1 MSNFYVNSVKR
12 KMKFQKLDL
21 QSMQNNDED
30 SLSNVENL
38 SPKDEIRQEESNL
51 REEAISDLK
60 FKLHDNFS
68 HILTDTNL
76 PNENNENNENL
87 NSQEKINPSEDNID
101 VRDIS
106 IDEGPE
112 FLNEAKINLKQIEN
126 LAGLSTRNDDHKALL
141 EERTK
146 DDLSIFIGELRTL
159 TEKRSQIKDSLHKVD
174 NELIKLQEKIYKNKK
189 LYEDK
194 IAQLESINEIYS
206 QSANIVSKIISEDTK
221 YEQL

>member
-68 HILTDTNL
+68 HILTDSNL
-76 PNENNENNENL
+76 SNKNQNL

-141 EERTK
+141 EEPTK
-146 DDLSIFIGELRTL
+146 DNLSIFIGELRTL

-174 NELIKLQEKIYKNKK
+174 DELIKLQEKIYKNKK
-189 LYEDK
+189 IYEDK

-206 QSANIVSKIISEDTK
+206 QSANIVSKIISEDKK

>member
-1 MSNFYVNSVKR
+1 
-12 KMKFQKLDL
+12 MKFQKLDL
-21 QSMQNNDED
+21 QSMQNNDEAG
-30 SLSNVENL
+30 LSNVENL

-60 FKLHDNFS
+60 FQLHDNFS

-76 PNENNENNENL
+76 SNESKSNL
-87 NSQEKINPSEDNID
+87 NNQDEVNLPDGNH
-101 VRDIS
+101 DIT

-126 LAGLSTRNDDHKALL
+126 LAGLSANNDVQNALL
-141 EERTK
+141 EEPTK
-146 DDLSIFIGELRTL
+146 DNLSFFISELRSL
-159 TEKRSQIKDSLHKVD
+159 TEKRSQIKDKLHKVD

-189 LYEDK
+189 LYENK
-194 IAQLESINEIYS
+194 IAELESINEIYS

-221 YEQL
+221 YE

>member
-30 SLSNVENL
+30 SVSNVENL

-60 FKLHDNFS
+60 FKLHDNFA

-76 PNENNENNENL
+76 PNENHENL
-87 NSQEKINPSEDNID
+87 IPKENINPSEDNID
-101 VRDIS
+101 VS

-141 EERTK
+141 EEPTK
-146 DDLSIFIGELRTL
+146 DNLSIFIGELRTL

-174 NELIKLQEKIYKNKK
+174 DELIKLQEKIYKNKK
-189 LYEDK
+189 IYEDK

>member
-68 HILTDTNL
+68 HILTDTNI
-76 PNENNENNENL
+76 PNENHKNL
-87 NSQEKINPSEDNID
+87 NYHESTNPSEDNID
-101 VRDIS
+101 VS

-141 EERTK
+141 EEPTK
-146 DDLSIFIGELRTL
+146 DNLSIFIGELRTL

-174 NELIKLQEKIYKNKK
+174 DELIKLQEKIYKNKK
-189 LYEDK
+189 IYEDK

>member
-21 QSMQNNDED
+21 QTMQNNDED
-30 SLSNVENL
+30 SLSNVQNL

-51 REEAISDLK
+51 REQAISDLK
-60 FKLHDNFS
+60 FQLHDNFS

-76 PNENNENNENL
+76 SNESKSNL
-87 NSQEKINPSEDNID
+87 NNQDEVNLPDGNH
-101 VRDIS
+101 DIT

-126 LAGLSTRNDDHKALL
+126 LAGLSANNDVQNALL
-141 EERTK
+141 EEPTK
-146 DDLSIFIGELRTL
+146 DNLSFFISELRSL
-159 TEKRSQIKDSLHKVD
+159 TEKRSQIKDRLHKVD

-189 LYEDK
+189 LYENK
-194 IAQLESINEIYS
+194 IAELESINEIYS

-221 YEQL
+221 YE

>member
-68 HILTDTNL
+68 HILTDTNI
-76 PNENNENNENL
+76 PNENHKNL
-87 NSQEKINPSEDNID
+87 NYHESTNPSEDNID
-101 VRDIS
+101 VS

-141 EERTK
+141 EEPTK

-174 NELIKLQEKIYKNKK
+174 DELIKLQEKIYKNKK

-206 QSANIVSKIISEDTK
+206 QSANIVSKIISEDKK

>member
-68 HILTDTNL
+68 HILTETNL
-76 PNENNENNENL
+76 PNENHENL
-87 NSQEKINPSEDNID
+87 ISQEKINPSEDNID
-101 VRDIS
+101 VS

-141 EERTK
+141 EEPTK
-146 DDLSIFIGELRTL
+146 DNLSIFISELRTL
-159 TEKRSQIKDSLHKVD
+159 TEKRSQIKDSLHKID
-174 NELIKLQEKIYKNKK
+174 DELIKLQEKIYKNKK
-189 LYEDK
+189 IYEDK

>member
-68 HILTDTNL
+68 HILTDTNI
-76 PNENNENNENL
+76 PNENHKNL
-87 NSQEKINPSEDNID
+87 NYHESTNPSEDNID
-101 VRDIS
+101 VS

-141 EERTK
+141 EEPTK

>member
-68 HILTDTNL
+68 HILTETNL
-76 PNENNENNENL
+76 PNENNENL
-87 NSQEKINPSEDNID
+87 ISQENISPSEDNID
-101 VRDIS
+101 VS
-106 IDEGPE
+106 IGEGPE

-126 LAGLSTRNDDHKALL
+126 LAGLSTRNDDNKTLL
-141 EERTK
+141 EEPTK
-146 DDLSIFIGELRTL
+146 DNLSIFIGELRTL

-174 NELIKLQEKIYKNKK
+174 DELIKLQEKIYKNKK
-189 LYEDK
+189 IYEDK

>member
-60 FKLHDNFS
+60 FKLHDNFA

-76 PNENNENNENL
+76 PNENHENL
-87 NSQEKINPSEDNID
+87 ISQENISPSEDNID
-101 VRDIS
+101 VS

-141 EERTK
+141 EEPTK

-189 LYEDK
+189 KYEDK
-194 IAQLESINEIYS
+194 IAQLESINEIYR

>member
-30 SLSNVENL
+30 SLSNVQNL
-38 SPKDEIRQEESNL
+38 SPKDEIRQEENNL

-60 FKLHDNFS
+60 FQLHDNFS

-76 PNENNENNENL
+76 SNESKSNL
-87 NSQEKINPSEDNID
+87 NNQDEVNLPDDNH
-101 VRDIS
+101 DIT

-112 FLNEAKINLKQIEN
+112 FLNEAKINLRQIEN
-126 LAGLSTRNDDHKALL
+126 LAGLSANNDVQNALL
-141 EERTK
+141 EEPTK
-146 DDLSIFIGELRTL
+146 DNLSFFISELRSL
-159 TEKRSQIKDSLHKVD
+159 TEKRSQIKDRLHKVD

-189 LYEDK
+189 LYENK
-194 IAQLESINEIYS
+194 IAELESINEIYS

-221 YEQL
+221 YE

>member
-60 FKLHDNFS
+60 FKLHNNFA
-68 HILTDTNL
+68 HILTETNL
-76 PNENNENNENL
+76 PNENNENL
-87 NSQEKINPSEDNID
+87 ISQENISPSEDNID
-101 VRDIS
+101 VS

-126 LAGLSTRNDDHKALL
+126 LAGLSTRNDDNKTLL
-141 EERTK
+141 EEPTK
-146 DDLSIFIGELRTL
+146 DNLSIFIGELRTL

-174 NELIKLQEKIYKNKK
+174 DELIKLQEKIYKNKK
-189 LYEDK
+189 IYEDK

>member
-30 SLSNVENL
+30 NLSNVENL
-38 SPKDEIRQEESNL
+38 SPKDEIRQEEGNL

-68 HILTDTNL
+68 HILTDTNI
-76 PNENNENNENL
+76 PNENHKNL
-87 NSQEKINPSEDNID
+87 NYHESTNPSEDNID
-101 VRDIS
+101 VS

-141 EERTK
+141 EEPTK

-174 NELIKLQEKIYKNKK
+174 DELIKLQEKIYKNKK
-189 LYEDK
+189 IYEDK

-206 QSANIVSKIISEDTK
+206 QSANIVSKIISEDKK

>member
-76 PNENNENNENL
+76 PNENHENL
-87 NSQEKINPSEDNID
+87 NSQEKINPSEDNVD
-101 VRDIS
+101 VS

-141 EERTK
+141 EEPTK
-146 DDLSIFIGELRTL
+146 DNLSIFIGELRTL

-174 NELIKLQEKIYKNKK
+174 DELIKLQEKIYKNKK
-189 LYEDK
+189 IYEDK

>member
-68 HILTDTNL
+68 HILTDTNI
-76 PNENNENNENL
+76 PNENHKNL
-87 NSQEKINPSEDNID
+87 NYHESTNPSEENI
-101 VRDIS
+101 DIS

-141 EERTK
+141 EEPTK
-146 DDLSIFIGELRTL
+146 DNLSIFIGELRTL

-174 NELIKLQEKIYKNKK
+174 DELIKLQEKIYKNKK
-189 LYEDK
+189 IYEDK

>member
-76 PNENNENNENL
+76 SNEKNENL

-106 IDEGPE
+106 IDK

-126 LAGLSTRNDDHKALL
+126 LAGLSTRNDDHKALF
-141 EERTK
+141 EEPTK
-146 DDLSIFIGELRTL
+146 DDLSIFIGELRKL

-174 NELIKLQEKIYKNKK
+174 DELIKLQEKIYKNKK
-189 LYEDK
+189 KYEDK

-221 YEQL
+221 YEQLYNCFS

>member
-1 MSNFYVNSVKR
+1 
-12 KMKFQKLDL
+12 MKFQKLDL

-30 SLSNVENL
+30 SLSNVQNL

-60 FKLHDNFS
+60 FQLHDNFS

-76 PNENNENNENL
+76 SNESKSNL
-87 NSQEKINPSEDNID
+87 NNQDEVNLPDDNH
-101 VRDIS
+101 DIT

-126 LAGLSTRNDDHKALL
+126 LAGLSANNDVQNALL
-141 EERTK
+141 EEPTK
-146 DDLSIFIGELRTL
+146 DNLSFFISELRSL
-159 TEKRSQIKDSLHKVD
+159 TEKRSQIKDKLHKVD

-189 LYEDK
+189 LYENK
-194 IAQLESINEIYS
+194 IAELESINEIYS

-221 YEQL
+221 YE

>member
-21 QSMQNNDED
+21 QSMQNNDEAG
-30 SLSNVENL
+30 LSNVENL

-51 REEAISDLK
+51 REQAISDLK
-60 FKLHDNFS
+60 FQLHDNFS

-76 PNENNENNENL
+76 SNESKSNL
-87 NSQEKINPSEDNID
+87 NNQDEVNLPDDNH
-101 VRDIS
+101 DIT

-126 LAGLSTRNDDHKALL
+126 LAGLSANNDVQNALL
-141 EERTK
+141 EEPTK
-146 DDLSIFIGELRTL
+146 DNLSFFISELRSL
-159 TEKRSQIKDSLHKVD
+159 TEKRSQIKDRLHKVD

-189 LYEDK
+189 LYENK
-194 IAQLESINEIYS
+194 IAELESINEIYS

-221 YEQL
+221 YE

>member
-68 HILTDTNL
+68 HILKDTNI
-76 PNENNENNENL
+76 PNENHKNL
-87 NSQEKINPSEDNID
+87 NSQESTNSSEENID
-101 VRDIS
+101 VS
-106 IDEGPE
+106 IDEGQE
-112 FLNEAKINLKQIEN
+112 FLNEAKNNLKQIEN

-141 EERTK
+141 EEPTK
-146 DDLSIFIGELRTL
+146 DNLSIFIGELRTL

-189 LYEDK
+189 IYEDK

-206 QSANIVSKIISEDTK
+206 QSANIVSKIIIEDKK

>member
-60 FKLHDNFS
+60 FKLHDNFA

-76 PNENNENNENL
+76 PNENHENL
-87 NSQEKINPSEDNID
+87 ISQEKINPSEDNVD
-101 VRDIS
+101 VS

-141 EERTK
+141 EEPTK
-146 DDLSIFIGELRTL
+146 DNLSIFIGELRTL

-174 NELIKLQEKIYKNKK
+174 DELIKLQEKIYKNKK
-189 LYEDK
+189 IYEDK

>member
-30 SLSNVENL
+30 SLSNVQNL

-60 FKLHDNFS
+60 FQLHDNFS

-76 PNENNENNENL
+76 SNESKSNL
-87 NSQEKINPSEDNID
+87 NNQDEVNLPDDNH
-101 VRDIS
+101 DIT

-126 LAGLSTRNDDHKALL
+126 LAGLSANNDVQNALL
-141 EERTK
+141 EEPTK
-146 DDLSIFIGELRTL
+146 DNLSFFISELRSL
-159 TEKRSQIKDSLHKVD
+159 TEKRSQIKDRLHEVD
-174 NELIKLQEKIYKNKK
+174 NKLIKLQEKIYKNKK
-189 LYEDK
+189 LYENK
-194 IAQLESINEIYS
+194 IAELESINEIYS

-221 YEQL
+221 YE

>member
-30 SLSNVENL
+30 SLSNVQNL

-60 FKLHDNFS
+60 FQLHDNFS

-76 PNENNENNENL
+76 SNESKSNL
-87 NSQEKINPSEDNID
+87 NNQDEVNLPDDNH
-101 VRDIS
+101 DIT

-126 LAGLSTRNDDHKALL
+126 LAGLSANNDVQNALL
-141 EERTK
+141 EEPTK
-146 DDLSIFIGELRTL
+146 DNLSFFISELRSL
-159 TEKRSQIKDSLHKVD
+159 TEKRSQIKDRLHKVD

-189 LYEDK
+189 LYENK
-194 IAQLESINEIYS
+194 IAELESINEIYS

-221 YEQL
+221 YE

>member
-60 FKLHDNFS
+60 FKLHNNFS
-68 HILTDTNL
+68 HILTDTNS
-76 PNENNENNENL
+76 PNKNLENI
-87 NSQEKINPSEDNID
+87 NSQENINPSEDNID
-101 VRDIS
+101 VS

-141 EERTK
+141 EEPTK

-189 LYEDK
+189 IYEDK

-206 QSANIVSKIISEDTK
+206 QSANIVSKIISEDKK

>member
-21 QSMQNNDED
+21 QSMQNNDEA

-51 REEAISDLK
+51 REQAISDLK
-60 FKLHDNFS
+60 FQLHDNFS

-76 PNENNENNENL
+76 SNESKSNL
-87 NSQEKINPSEDNID
+87 NNQDEVNLPDDNH
-101 VRDIS
+101 DIT

-126 LAGLSTRNDDHKALL
+126 LAGLSANNDVQNALL
-141 EERTK
+141 EEPTK
-146 DDLSIFIGELRTL
+146 DNLSFFISELRSL
-159 TEKRSQIKDSLHKVD
+159 TEKRSQIKDKLHKVD

-189 LYEDK
+189 LYENK
-194 IAQLESINEIYS
+194 IAELESINEIYS

-221 YEQL
+221 YE

>member
-1 MSNFYVNSVKR
+1 
-12 KMKFQKLDL
+12 MKFQKLDL
-21 QSMQNNDED
+21 QSMQNNDEAG
-30 SLSNVENL
+30 LSNVENL

-60 FKLHDNFS
+60 FQLHDNFS

-76 PNENNENNENL
+76 SNESKSNL
-87 NSQEKINPSEDNID
+87 NNQDEVNLPDDNH
-101 VRDIS
+101 DIT

-126 LAGLSTRNDDHKALL
+126 LAGLSANNDVQNALL
-141 EERTK
+141 EEPTK
-146 DDLSIFIGELRTL
+146 DNLSFFISELRSL
-159 TEKRSQIKDSLHKVD
+159 TEKRSQIKDKLHKVD

-189 LYEDK
+189 LYENK
-194 IAQLESINEIYS
+194 IAELESINEIYS

-221 YEQL
+221 YE

>member
-21 QSMQNNDED
+21 QSMQNNDEAG
-30 SLSNVENL
+30 LSNVENL
-38 SPKDEIRQEESNL
+38 SPKDEIRQEENNL

-60 FKLHDNFS
+60 FQLHDNFS

-76 PNENNENNENL
+76 SNESKSNL
-87 NSQEKINPSEDNID
+87 NNQDEVNLPDDNH
-101 VRDIS
+101 DIT

-126 LAGLSTRNDDHKALL
+126 LAGLSANNDVQNALL
-141 EERTK
+141 EEPTK
-146 DDLSIFIGELRTL
+146 DNLSFFISELRSL
-159 TEKRSQIKDSLHKVD
+159 TEKRSQIKDRLHKVD

-189 LYEDK
+189 LYENK
-194 IAQLESINEIYS
+194 IAELESINEIYS

-221 YEQL
+221 YE

>member
-68 HILTDTNL
+68 HILTDSNL
-76 PNENNENNENL
+76 PNENHKNL
-87 NSQEKINPSEDNID
+87 NPQESINQSEKNID
-101 VRDIS
+101 VS

-141 EERTK
+141 EEPTK
-146 DDLSIFIGELRTL
+146 DNLSIFIGELRTL

-174 NELIKLQEKIYKNKK
+174 DELIKLQEKIYKNKK
-189 LYEDK
+189 IYEDK

>member
-30 SLSNVENL
+30 SVSNVENL

-60 FKLHDNFS
+60 FKLHDNFA

-76 PNENNENNENL
+76 PNENNENL

-101 VRDIS
+101 VS

-141 EERTK
+141 EEPTK
-146 DDLSIFIGELRTL
+146 DNLSIFIGELRTL

-174 NELIKLQEKIYKNKK
+174 DELIKLQEKIYKNKK
-189 LYEDK
+189 IYEDK

>member
-60 FKLHDNFS
+60 FKLHNNFS
-68 HILTDTNL
+68 HILTDSHL
-76 PNENNENNENL
+76 PNENFENI
-87 NSQEKINPSEDNID
+87 NSQENINPSEDNID
-101 VRDIS
+101 IS
-106 IDEGPE
+106 IDEEPE

-141 EERTK
+141 EEPTK
-146 DDLSIFIGELRTL
+146 DNLSIFIGELRTL

-174 NELIKLQEKIYKNKK
+174 DELIKLQEKIYKNKK
-189 LYEDK
+189 IYEDK

>member
-1 MSNFYVNSVKR
+1 MSNFYVNSVKK

-68 HILTDTNL
+68 HILTDTNI
-76 PNENNENNENL
+76 PNENHKNL
-87 NSQEKINPSEDNID
+87 NYHESTNPSEENID
-101 VRDIS
+101 VS

-141 EERTK
+141 EEPTK
-146 DDLSIFIGELRTL
+146 DNLSIFIGELRTL

-174 NELIKLQEKIYKNKK
+174 DELIKLQEKIYKNKK
-189 LYEDK
+189 IYEDK

>member
-30 SLSNVENL
+30 SLSNIENL

-76 PNENNENNENL
+76 PNENHENL
-87 NSQEKINPSEDNID
+87 NSQEKINPSEDNVD
-101 VRDIS
+101 VS

-141 EERTK
+141 EEPTK

>member
-30 SLSNVENL
+30 SVSNVENL

-76 PNENNENNENL
+76 PNENHENL

-101 VRDIS
+101 IS
-106 IDEGPE
+106 IDEEPE

-126 LAGLSTRNDDHKALL
+126 LAGLSKRNDNHKTLL
-141 EERTK
+141 EDPTK
-146 DDLSIFIGELRTL
+146 DNLSIFIGELRTL

-174 NELIKLQEKIYKNKK
+174 DELIKLQEKIYKNKK
-189 LYEDK
+189 KYEDK

-206 QSANIVSKIISEDTK
+206 QSANIVSKIISEDKK

>member
-30 SLSNVENL
+30 ILSNVKNL

-51 REEAISDLK
+51 IEEAISDLK
-60 FKLHDNFS
+60 FKLHNNFS
-68 HILTDTNL
+68 HILTDTNSS
-76 PNENNENNENL
+76 NENL
-87 NSQEKINPSEDNID
+87 ENINSQENINPSEDNID
-101 VRDIS
+101 VS

-112 FLNEAKINLKQIEN
+112 YLNEAKINLKQIEN
-126 LAGLSTRNDDHKALL
+126 LAGLSKRNDNHKALL
-141 EERTK
+141 EEPTK
-146 DDLSIFIGELRTL
+146 DNLSIFIGELRTL

-189 LYEDK
+189 KYEDK

-206 QSANIVSKIISEDTK
+206 QSAKIVSKIISEDKK

>member
-68 HILTDTNL
+68 HILTDTNI
-76 PNENNENNENL
+76 PNENHKNL
-87 NSQEKINPSEDNID
+87 NYHESTNPSEDNID
-101 VRDIS
+101 VS

-126 LAGLSTRNDDHKALL
+126 LAGLSTRNDDNNALL
-141 EERTK
+141 EEPTK
-146 DDLSIFIGELRTL
+146 DNLSIFIGELRTL

>member
-21 QSMQNNDED
+21 QSMQNNDEN

-68 HILTDTNL
+68 HILKETNL
-76 PNENNENNENL
+76 PNENNENL

-101 VRDIS
+101 VS

-141 EERTK
+141 EEPTK

-189 LYEDK
+189 IYEDK

>member
-68 HILTDTNL
+68 HILTDTNI
-76 PNENNENNENL
+76 PNENHKNL
-87 NSQEKINPSEDNID
+87 NYHESTNPSEDNID
-101 VRDIS
+101 AS

-126 LAGLSTRNDDHKALL
+126 LAGLSARNDDHKALL
-141 EERTK
+141 EEPTK
-146 DDLSIFIGELRTL
+146 DNLSIFIGELRTL

-174 NELIKLQEKIYKNKK
+174 DELIKLQEKIYKNKK
-189 LYEDK
+189 IYEDK

>member
-76 PNENNENNENL
+76 SNKNQNL
-87 NSQEKINPSEDNID
+87 NSQEKINPSEDNIN

-126 LAGLSTRNDDHKALL
+126 LAGLSTRNDDHNALL
-141 EERTK
+141 EEPTK
-146 DDLSIFIGELRTL
+146 DNLSIFIGELRTL

-174 NELIKLQEKIYKNKK
+174 DELIKLQEKIYKNKK
-189 LYEDK
+189 IYEDK